1 MGSQSSRT
9 GFNKDCYTSDNSSHL
24 LHIYPSEYKGL
35 EEAYHHYHH
44 HNHYDIFTTVNPPS
58 QIVSP
63 HPRKLIHISESGKFL
78 LVESRI
84 LGFGIRNYAIRNP
97 SSTGKESR
105 RWNDKHGIQYP
116 RYILHGPNC
125 CFQSQFQVQLTHA
138 RCLLNLP
145 S

>member
-1 MGSQSSRT
+1 MGGQSSRT

-44 HNHYDIFTTVNPPS
+44 HNHYEIFTTVNPPS

-84 LGFGIRNYAIRNP
+84 LGFGIRNYA
-97 SSTGKESR
+97 T
-105 RWNDKHGIQYP
+105 GIQVPLARSPDAGMTSMESSIQDISYMG
-116 RYILHGPNC
+116 RIVVFNHSSKYSLHMPD
-125 CFQSQFQVQLTHA
+125 A
-138 RCLLNLP
+138 Y
-145 S
+145 